1 MTSWQDEQPMSRRA
15 LRESERK
22 HVQAVLSEEDQLD
35 SEEQASD
42 QQIWSRPLAPE
53 PLNYVTQGRQLESIS
68 ESNSRRAQ
76 SESPSSVGSEQPTYR
91 LRDFR
96 PESRGSSFTS
106 TKPKM
111 PVAWRPPTEGSGD
124 LDYHTA
130 VGTGQ
135 GGSAL
140 VSSTSDV
147 PPNVGTGEPNESID
161 FVDLED
167 DDRVIDIT
175 MTRRELRALR
185 NAAATRVDRRPDM
198 SVDDPTEQHTADV
211 RLAVEPVTL
220 VSPAEPLPAGPEQP
234 QAPFDLVQPE
244 LRDSAVART
253 AALPLQAPEPE
264 PNAVL
269 RDAMAEFD
277 ALYSERLASDVTQSD
292 AASAAVAAQFAAPSV
307 DDVVLPVPIV
317 SEQVP
322 AEVASA
328 EAVPA
333 EALLVEALPA
343 EREVV
348 ASDAQLD
355 VVGPPLAS
363 ELVVGVLPVPPTFG
377 EPELAQPELAQPE
390 QAQPELA
397 ESPVDLPQL
406 VEAPVEGVAPRE
418 VVTAPEVYTR
428 PIGHWSTQAGIDDK
442 DQTADRAM
450 SRDLSAIDAITTNA
464 LVLPNFPTAEQLTGP
479 VGSTGE
485 ILITGSIDLPRS
497 VSVNG
502 RHPSRYDRA
511 EVDLFDQ
518 SDREDAAPDS
528 APVRAIRAVSTHTS
542 SQGIIATRRPK
553 GNNLPVILSITAG
566 VMMVGVVVLV
576 VAGMVFKIF

>member
-42 QQIWSRPLAPE
+42 QPIWSHSLAPE
-53 PLNYVTQGRQLESIS
+53 PLNYVTQGRQLGPIS

-76 SESPSSVGSEQPTYR
+76 SESPSSVGSEQSTYR
-91 LRDFR
+91 VRDFR

-106 TKPKM
+106 TKPKT

-140 VSSTSDV
+140 VSPTSDV
-147 PPNVGTGEPNESID
+147 PRNVVTPEPDEPID
-161 FVDLED
+161 FVGVED
-167 DDRVIDIT
+167 DDSVIDFTI
-175 MTRRELRALR
+175 TRRELRALR
-185 NAAATRVDRRPDM
+185 NAAATRADRSPDIGVDGP
-198 SVDDPTEQHTADV
+198 SEQHTADAP
-211 RLAVEPVTL
+211 LAVGLVTQ
-220 VSPAEPLPAGPEQP
+220 VSPPESLPAEPVQP
-234 QAPFDLVQPE
+234 QTPFDLVQPE

-253 AALPLQAPEPE
+253 ASLPLQAPEPK

-277 ALYSERLASDVTQSD
+277 ALYSERLTSEVPKSDSAS
-292 AASAAVAAQFAAPSV
+292 AVAAALFAPPNA
-307 DDVVLPVPIV
+307 DDVVLQVPMA
-317 SEQVP
+317 SDQAP
-322 AEVASA
+322 AEVLSE
-328 EAVPA
+328 EAVPEGA
-333 EALLVEALPA
+333 VPED
-343 EREVV
+343 RQIF

-377 EPELAQPELAQPE
+377 EPELAQPELA
-390 QAQPELA
+390 
-397 ESPVDLPQL
+397 ESPVDPPPL
-406 VEAPVEGVAPRE
+406 VEASVEGAAPRE
-418 VVTAPEVYTR
+418 VITAPEVYTR

-442 DQTADRAM
+442 NQTADHAM

-464 LVLPNFPTAEQLTGP
+464 LVLPNFPTAAQLTGP

-497 VSVNG
+497 VGVNG
-502 RHPSRYDRA
+502 RHPSRYDLA

-542 SQGIIATRRPK
+542 SQGIIATKRPK